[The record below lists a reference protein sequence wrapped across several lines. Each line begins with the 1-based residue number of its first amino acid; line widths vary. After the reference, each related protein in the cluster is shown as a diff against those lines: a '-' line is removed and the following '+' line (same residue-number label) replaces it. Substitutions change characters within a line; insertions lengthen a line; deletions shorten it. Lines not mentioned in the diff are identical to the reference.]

1 MKLLDHANPGIQAE
15 LGYSQDEI
23 AELLAQGAFS

>member
-1 MKLLDHANPGIQAE
+1 VLGE

-23 AELLAQGAFS
+23 GRLAAAGVIRGP